1 MTCSPSLLK
10 LLGIKLAM
18 ELTKSKVIS
27 EQRLFQAIIVQALED
42 VMNPSGFKKE
52 TYWKEDAY
60 KWFYDNSEDFQD
72 VCWGADMDPDMI
84 RDEFKKLVKCKK
96 IYFTKLQNHWLNYRK
111 LYRLYR
117 KAENKEERREI
128 KKRIDE
134 ENKKRLA

>member
-42 VMNPSGFKKE
+42 VMNPSSFKKE

-60 KWFYDNSEDFQD
+60 RWFYNNSVDFQD
-72 VCWGADMDPDMI
+72 VCWAADMDPEMI
-84 RDEFKKLVKCKK
+84 RDEFIKLVKNKK
-96 IYFTKLQNHWLNYRK
+96 IYFTKLQTHWLNYRELYK
-111 LYRLYR
+111 LYRE
-117 KAENKEERREI
+117 AESKEERREI

-134 ENKKRLA
+134 ENKKRLT